1 MPTLLFAFGTFSSV
15 MRPSAAAPTAPTPIH
30 RAALARCLRFINAYG
45 HCGLVYTRA
54 AAFILSAVGDAS
66 HGQEI
71 HHVAAGFCKSRS
83 GGAVLACGAVIA
95 AFSSIQQA
103 TALSTFESELY
114 ALVATVRLLL
124 ALRRFVAFILG
135 VTLSASIV
143 LCDNASVILQLRKR
157 DLRQRTRHIRVHLGF
172 LIDAIENGEIVVEHV
187 PTAGNA
193 ANTLTVAENAVRF
206 ARSFNVLHGAPMST
220 MNDID

>member
-1 MPTLLFAFGTFSSV
+1 MATRCASALWTPSWTRWLRSAMTMPTLLFAFGTFSSV

-124 ALRRFVAFILG
+124 ALRRLVAFILG
-135 VTLSASIV
+135 VTLRPAEVPLV
-143 LCDNASVILQLRKR
+143 LPVKFRDFRTVGRSGHFEPTDR
-157 DLRQRTRHIRVHLGF
+157 DLTYGKRFFCPQNF
-172 LIDAIENGEIVVEHV
+172 L
-187 PTAGNA
+187 
-193 ANTLTVAENAVRF
+193 F
-206 ARSFNVLHGAPMST
+206 
-220 MNDID
+220 